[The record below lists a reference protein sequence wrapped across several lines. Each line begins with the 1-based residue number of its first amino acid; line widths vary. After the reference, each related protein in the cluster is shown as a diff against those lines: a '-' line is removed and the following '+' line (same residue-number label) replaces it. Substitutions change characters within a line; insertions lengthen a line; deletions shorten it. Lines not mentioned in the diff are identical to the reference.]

1 MEVISCAFVYEQL
14 EEVGAGEGLNS
25 RVFRANDHQHGGEI
39 AVKEIPK
46 TKFAD
51 PSTYFAEAKAMN
63 EADCPNVLPIRVAS
77 ATGDRICIVMPY
89 LRKGSLLRRIKSAP
103 LSLKDTVQVAH
114 GMLKGL
120 GQIHQ
125 KGMIHF
131 DVKPSNILFSDT
143 NEALVADFGQ
153 ACRVGLGGVVQVP
166 LMYFR
171 ARPPETIIH
180 RHGTSA
186 VDIYQAGVTLYRAV
200 NGEPV
205 YEEQIACFDDAGLE
219 AAILSGD
226 FPNRQGYLPHV
237 PLWIRKVLNKAM
249 SIDPAKR
256 FHSASDFMHDFGK
269 RINLNWRTTF
279 CGGGEI
285 DWVADRRNRRSL
297 LIRLRGSG
305 NSW

>member
-1 MEVISCAFVYEQL
+1 
-14 EEVGAGEGLNS
+14 
-25 RVFRANDHQHGGEI
+25 
-39 AVKEIPK
+39 
-46 TKFAD
+46 
-51 PSTYFAEAKAMN
+51 
-63 EADCPNVLPIRVAS
+63 
-77 ATGDRICIVMPY
+77 
-89 LRKGSLLRRIKSAP
+89 
-103 LSLKDTVQVAH
+103 
-114 GMLKGL
+114 
-120 GQIHQ
+120 
-125 KGMIHF
+125 
-131 DVKPSNILFSDT
+131 
-143 NEALVADFGQ
+143 
-153 ACRVGLGGVVQVP
+153 
-166 LMYFR
+166 MYFR

-305 NSW
+305 NLWDVEQYTLHPDEGPRAQDKHVTWRRKHQRKAAIKYLRALFRSLERA